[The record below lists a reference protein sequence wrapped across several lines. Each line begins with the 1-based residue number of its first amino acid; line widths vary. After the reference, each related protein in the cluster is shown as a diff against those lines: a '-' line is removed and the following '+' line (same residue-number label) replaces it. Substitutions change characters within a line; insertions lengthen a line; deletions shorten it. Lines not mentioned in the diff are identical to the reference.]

1 MLKANFLIPR
11 ATSIERKS
19 KASRK
24 EGTLLYLKSSLL
36 LNSDSPWRKIFSL
49 WNLQDDKSKT
59 SILMFIF
66 FLSLFVATLTIDV
79 SWDRFV
85 KAVSQFAQ
93 E

>member
-49 WNLQDDKSKT
+49 
-59 SILMFIF
+59 
-66 FLSLFVATLTIDV
+66 
-79 SWDRFV
+79 
-85 KAVSQFAQ
+85 
-93 E
+93 

>member
-36 LNSDSPWRKIFSL
+36 LNSDSPWRKISPCETYKMI
-49 WNLQDDKSKT
+49 NRKHQS
-59 SILMFIF
+59 
-66 FLSLFVATLTIDV
+66 
-79 SWDRFV
+79 
-85 KAVSQFAQ
+85 
-93 E
+93 